1 MRQGL
6 SLSGFLVGLAIAGAT
21 LCGPASANPAMLF
34 DLGSGKVL
42 EHQDAFRRWHPASL
56 TKLMTA
62 YVTFRAVAAGELALD
77 SPIKVSKHAAA
88 EPPSKMGFKAGSVM
102 TLDNALKMMLVK
114 SANDIAMAVGEN
126 VGGSEQAFVVRM
138 NAEAQRLGM
147 SQSHFVNPNGL
158 HSPDQYTTARDLAL
172 LVSAIRTEFPQY
184 APYFSIEGIK
194 AGKKTLMSYNMLVG
208 RYAGADGMKTGFVCA
223 SGFNMIGAATRGGKT
238 LVAIVL
244 GEKSAVD
251 RTDIVAA
258 LLDRGFLDTGTQ
270 GSTVASL
277 PAYGLR
283 DAGPADIRE
292 EVCGKKKPANDAV
305 GGRARSGNGR
315 QVAVAGEDPQ
325 SRSSSPS
332 LSAGR
337 PGPIPLAMRDQGG
350 EEYAD
355 VPIPTPRPD
364 YPPVAKA
371 AAQGDAGHQL
381 GPPIGTVSHP
391 RLGVDRLSRRGK
403 DDAAQPTAQGSRARR
418 HGGHHQRTGR
428 RRDRPSA
435 GRAVVRRGDPALRRL
450 PVLHGARRACR
461 HAGRPGRPPAD
472 RPHRQAQPRGH
483 RDHRAWPIRRR
494 CCNRSWRTRCWSRPT
509 GSTAW

>member
-6 SLSGFLVGLAIAGAT
+6 SFSGFLVGLAIAGAT
-21 LCGPASANPAMLF
+21 LCGPAAANPAMLF

-138 NAEAQRLGM
+138 NAEALRLGM
-147 SQSHFVNPNGL
+147 TESHFVNPNGL
-158 HSPDQYTTARDLAL
+158 HAPDQYTTARDLAL

-251 RTDIVAA
+251 RADIVAS

-270 GSTVASL
+270 GSTVAVAARLRTSRCGPGRHPRGSL
-277 PAYGLR
+277 R
-283 DAGPADIRE
+283 QEEAG
-292 EVCGKKKPANDAV
+292 GYAV
-305 GGRARSGNGR
+305 GGRADPAT
-315 QVAVAGEDPQ
+315 VAKSPWLEKIDRTR
-325 SRSSSPS
+325 RSSS
-332 LSAGR
+332 SASAAR
-337 PGPIPLAMRDQGG
+337 PARSRWPCAIKAARNM
-350 EEYAD
+350 
-355 VPIPTPRPD
+355 PTCRSRRR
-364 YPPVAKA
+364 ARTIRSTKA
-371 AAQGDAGHQL
+371 AAQGDL
-381 GPPIGTVSHP
+381 GT
-391 RLGVDRLSRRGK
+391 
-403 DDAAQPTAQGSRARR
+403 
-418 HGGHHQRTGR
+418 
-428 RRDRPSA
+428 
-435 GRAVVRRGDPALRRL
+435 
-450 PVLHGARRACR
+450 
-461 HAGRPGRPPAD
+461 
-472 RPHRQAQPRGH
+472 
-483 RDHRAWPIRRR
+483 
-494 CCNRSWRTRCWSRPT
+494 N
-509 GSTAW
+509 